1 MSHSPQGMR
10 REAEASEG
18 LGRILELTQEGWEPV
33 GLKAGQE
40 FHAQLAQLSGGV
52 TRW

>member
-10 REAEASEG
+10 REAEASEA
-18 LGRILELTQEGWEPV
+18 LGRSLELSQEGWEPV

-40 FHAQLAQLSGGV
+40 FHVQPAQPSGGV
-52 TRW
+52 TRR